1 MITVTIYRTKDD
13 ISGFIVEGHSDYAEE
28 GLDIVCASVSILSY
42 TALNSINL
50 VAGIELENI
59 SYDVDEETGLM
70 SLRTLVNNDKTD
82 ILYRSFMLGIELLLE
97 DYSEYITLKFEE
109 V

>member
-1 MITVTIYRTKDD
+1 MITITIYRTKD
-13 ISGFIVEGHSDYAEE
+13 IINGFIVEGHSEFAEE
-28 GLDIVCASVSILSY
+28 GSDIVCASVSILSY

-50 VAGIELENI
+50 VAGVDPEFI

-82 ILYRSFMLGIELLLE
+82 VVYRNFMVGIELLLE
-97 DYSEYITLKFEE
+97 DYSDYITLKFEE

>member
-1 MITVTIYRTKDD
+1 MITVSVYRTKS
-13 ISGFIVEGHSDYAEE
+13 IINGFIVDGHSDFAEE
-28 GLDIVCASVSILSY
+28 GTDIVCAAVSILSY

-50 VAGIELENI
+50 VAGIEPENI
-59 SYDVDEETGLM
+59 NYSVDDETGFM

-82 ILYRSFMLGIELLLE
+82 VIYKSFIVGIELLLE
-97 DYSEYITLKFEE
+97 DYSDYITLKFEE

>member
-1 MITVTIYRTKDD
+1 MITVSIYRAKS
-13 ISGFIVEGHSDYAEE
+13 IINGFIVEGHSGYAEE
-28 GLDIVCASVSILSY
+28 GMDIVCASVSILSY

-50 VAGIELENI
+50 VAGIEPENI
-59 SYDVDEETGLM
+59 SYGVNEETGFM

-82 ILYRSFMLGIELLLE
+82 VIYRSFIVGIELLLE
-97 DYSEYITLKFEE
+97 DYSDYITLKFEE

>member
-1 MITVTIYRTKDD
+1 MITVSIYRTKDD

>member
-1 MITVTIYRTKDD
+1 MITVSIYRTNDE

-28 GLDIVCASVSILSY
+28 GMDIVCASVSILSY

-50 VAGIELENI
+50 VAGIEPEFI
-59 SYDVDEETGLM
+59 SYDVDEDTGLM
-70 SLRTLVNNDKTD
+70 SLRTLSNNDKTD
-82 ILYRSFMLGIELLLE
+82 VIYRSFMVGIELLLE
-97 DYSEYITLKFEE
+97 DYSDYITLKFEE

>member
-1 MITVTIYRTKDD
+1 MITVSIYRTNDE
-13 ISGFIVEGHSDYAEE
+13 ISGFIVEGHSGYAEE
-28 GLDIVCASVSILSY
+28 GMDIVCASVSILSY

-50 VAGIELENI
+50 VAGIGPDYI
-59 SYDVDEETGLM
+59 SYDVDEDTGLM

-82 ILYRSFMLGIELLLE
+82 VIYRCFMVGIELLLE
-97 DYSEYITLKFEE
+97 DYSDYITLKFEE